1 MKSTLLIAFLFACSM
16 ASFISAATE
25 KAVMSQINRIYKSG
39 SAMTPAKS
47 LYDEDIKY
55 CGTYET
61 ECIPVDIISMKQGMK
76 VLGMM
81 HKNPIYVAN
90 TISAY
95 VDNKCT
101 DSLMAERLTLNAA
114 LKVKNEATKDVE
126 LTVEKVTVLFGM
138 EAAASAITCEEPLKV
153 DTEYDITT
161 IKCKDEE
168 GKDPFADMKEMIGVA
183 QPVQMTFSETTL
195 SIGEDEPLVFNR
207 QSDIGCTC
215 AKDFVKPFLFS
226 KPAPVREDVKFCG
239 MYNTGCQSAMGIGMQ
254 ASMKILG
261 MMHKNPI
268 YMQYPVSVYMGE
280 GCTEE
285 NLMTKI
291 TMTAAM
297 KAKNSE
303 KKDMV
308 ITADKIT
315 MLFANEQVIAS
326 YKCSEPLE
334 LNKEYDVTTLDCKDE
349 QGEDPF
355 ADTKAL
361 IGQDQEA
368 PMEFGEDYLLVKNG
382 DDQDIKFNRESDEG
396 CTCAKKGLRDAF

>member
-114 LKVKNEATKDVE
+114 LKVKNEVTKDVE

-183 QPVQMTFSETTL
+183 QPVSILVETFGTGTVS
-195 SIGEDEPLVFNR
+195 DEVLEQAVRKTFDLRPTAIIRDLDL
-207 QSDIGCTC
+207 Q
-215 AKDFVKPFLFS
+215 KPIYRSL
-226 KPAPVREDVKFCG
+226 AAYGHMGREDLGVLWEK
-239 MYNTGCQSAMGIGMQ
+239 TDRAEQLKAACQ
-254 ASMKILG
+254 
-261 MMHKNPI
+261 
-268 YMQYPVSVYMGE
+268 
-280 GCTEE
+280 
-285 NLMTKI
+285 
-291 TMTAAM
+291 
-297 KAKNSE
+297 
-303 KKDMV
+303 
-308 ITADKIT
+308 
-315 MLFANEQVIAS
+315 
-326 YKCSEPLE
+326 
-334 LNKEYDVTTLDCKDE
+334 
-349 QGEDPF
+349 
-355 ADTKAL
+355 
-361 IGQDQEA
+361 
-368 PMEFGEDYLLVKNG
+368 
-382 DDQDIKFNRESDEG
+382 
-396 CTCAKKGLRDAF
+396 

>member
-1 MKSTLLIAFLFACSM
+1 M
-16 ASFISAATE
+16 
-25 KAVMSQINRIYKSG
+25 
-39 SAMTPAKS
+39 
-47 LYDEDIKY
+47 
-55 CGTYET
+55 
-61 ECIPVDIISMKQGMK
+61 
-76 VLGMM
+76 
-81 HKNPIYVAN
+81 
-90 TISAY
+90 
-95 VDNKCT
+95 
-101 DSLMAERLTLNAA
+101 
-114 LKVKNEATKDVE
+114 
-126 LTVEKVTVLFGM
+126 
-138 EAAASAITCEEPLKV
+138 
-153 DTEYDITT
+153 
-161 IKCKDEE
+161 
-168 GKDPFADMKEMIGVA
+168 
-183 QPVQMTFSETTL
+183 
-195 SIGEDEPLVFNR
+195 
-207 QSDIGCTC
+207 
-215 AKDFVKPFLFS
+215 
-226 KPAPVREDVKFCG
+226 REDVKFCG

-355 ADTKAL
+355 ANTKAL

-368 PMEFGEDYLLVKNG
+368 PMEFGEDYLLVKN
-382 DDQDIKFNRESDEG
+382 DDQEIKFNRESDEG